1 MTFILRTYLNGRMG
15 EAMGFGVWSVK
26 KLLQLVE
33 YGFGYRFLS
42 ILAQLWMDI
51 PRSVSQVS
59 TVDVV

>member
-1 MTFILRTYLNGRMG
+1 
-15 EAMGFGVWSVK
+15 MGFGVWSVK

-33 YGFGYRFLS
+33 YGFGYHFLS